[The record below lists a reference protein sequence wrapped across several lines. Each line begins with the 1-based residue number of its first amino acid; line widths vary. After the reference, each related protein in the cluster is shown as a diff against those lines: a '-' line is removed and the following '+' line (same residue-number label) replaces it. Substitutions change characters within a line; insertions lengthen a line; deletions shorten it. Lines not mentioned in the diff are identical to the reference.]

1 MTFWLRVLYTGGG
14 PGALPRWLVF
24 ELQSPTLCRRGKA
37 IFGPP
42 RKPRVQTLS
51 SQEPLGI
58 PEEVTSSHPPLAV
71 LSTAITC
78 RGSLWIRQAATHS
91 ANPVDQAWSTAGK
104 VPALVELTL

>member
-1 MTFWLRVLYTGGG
+1 MLGGQQNDGLREEEEEEGEEEGDRRAFWLRVLYTGGG

-58 PEEVTSSHPPLAV
+58 HEEVTSSHPP
-71 LSTAITC
+71 
-78 RGSLWIRQAATHS
+78 SLYSQ
-91 ANPVDQAWSTAGK
+91 Q
-104 VPALVELTL
+104 L